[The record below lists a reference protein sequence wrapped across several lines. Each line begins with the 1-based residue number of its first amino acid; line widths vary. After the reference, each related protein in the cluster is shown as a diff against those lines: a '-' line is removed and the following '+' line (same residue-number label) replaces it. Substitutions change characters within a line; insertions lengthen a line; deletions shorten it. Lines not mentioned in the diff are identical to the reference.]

1 MKTTIDIPDDLL
13 NDLMSRTS
21 AQTKREAVILAITEF
36 NQRRRMSELTGM
48 LGTFVDFMDRKELD
62 SARKTN

>member
-13 NDLMSRTS
+13 NDLMRRTA

-36 NQRRRMSELTGM
+36 NQRRRMSELTGV
-48 LGTFVDFMDRKELD
+48 LGTFVDFMDRTELD
-62 SARKTN
+62 ATRKTE